1 METRPLFSKELEKL
15 RGAVSASFVANSCG
29 VSRQYIRQVEKG
41 LRAPSNEVLRKWLRS
56 FNLTLGERSDIAR
69 SVNTYR
75 EQVNTYVSEYSELEK
90 EVNVKEVDLQEEFL
104 KEVRHLISEGGY
116 LNEDFVDNRIYL
128 IRKSYER
135 HHK

>member
-15 RGAVSASFVANSCG
+15 RGALSASAIANSCH

-41 LRAPSNEVLRKWLRS
+41 KRAPSNEVLKKWLAS
-56 FNLTLGERSDIAR
+56 FNLTLSERPDIAR

-75 EQVNTYVSEYSELEK
+75 EQVNTYVNEYAELEK
-90 EVNVKEVDLQEEFL
+90 ESTVKEVDLQEEFL

-116 LNEDFVDNRIYL
+116 LNEDFVENRIYL